1 MFDQKQRQRMIL
13 RYRHVLKQ
21 QFPDQSELFFADLS
35 QTIVAAIVT
44 YVGLPNCSH
53 SYPDVPDIDCGGNP
67 LDSSESDA
75 GEIEFIL
82 LDPARRVTHQPPGC
96 HGPPPGRS
104 N

>member
-44 YVGLPNCSH
+44 AIRQVSAGLDGPKAYWASIILNIIGQVIVQLQAPEGS
-53 SYPDVPDIDCGGNP
+53 VI
-67 LDSSESDA
+67 A
-75 GEIEFIL
+75 GT
-82 LDPARRVTHQPPGC
+82 V
-96 HGPPPGRS
+96 
-104 N
+104 